1 MGKETIVVDTFAS
14 DTKLSSPVSF
24 FFFFENNR
32 SATVKGESLESDLSK
47 ERGFGIFKKGQGPSK
62 FNIASLTIEPWK
74 RDVFVTLQT
83 FSSTNLFCV
92 VERIFSRASKEGCFS
107 SSIQSRYPNNARSL
121 SLFIT
126 AKYHT
131 PRIELS
137 PISCLFI
144 WKVERRRSKRKGGN
158 CTHHKR
164 PDSSPACFF
173 SRGSCSSVDGN
184 SWCRSRCRSRR
195 QARKSKGNP

>member
-1 MGKETIVVDTFAS
+1 MDTFAS
-14 DTKLSSPVSF
+14 DTKLSSCFF
-24 FFFFENNR
+24 FFFFENSR
-32 SATVKGESLESDLSK
+32 SATVKEESLESDFSSK

-62 FNIASLTIEPWK
+62 FNIASLKTWRLLHFEHS
-74 RDVFVTLQT
+74 LQQT
-83 FSSTNLFCV
+83 YFV

-107 SSIQSRYPNNARSL
+107 SSIQWRYPNNARLL

>member
-1 MGKETIVVDTFAS
+1 MEKRNDCGLWTLLRAT
-14 DTKLSSPVSF
+14 PSF
-24 FFFFENNR
+24 PRVFF
-32 SATVKGESLESDLSK
+32 S
-47 ERGFGIFKKGQGPSK
+47 
-62 FNIASLTIEPWK
+62 
-74 RDVFVTLQT
+74 
-83 FSSTNLFCV
+83 FSSKTVDRPLLKKRVWKVTFLPRKEVLGFLKKVKVPPSLISRLWILKTWRLLHFEHSPQQTYFV

-107 SSIQSRYPNNARSL
+107 SSIQWRYPNNARLL

>member
-47 ERGFGIFKKGQGPSK
+47 ERDFGIFKKGQGPSK

-126 AKYHT
+126 KYHEISYAPNRT
-131 PRIELS
+131 FTNILSVHLESWKTTIEAKRRKLYSPQAPWFFTRVLFLS
-137 PISCLFI
+137 RQLLF
-144 WKVERRRSKRKGGN
+144 RR
-158 CTHHKR
+158 
-164 PDSSPACFF
+164 
-173 SRGSCSSVDGN
+173 
-184 SWCRSRCRSRR
+184 W
-195 QARKSKGNP
+195 Q